1 MDKNRFL
8 RVSDVQKRIGCGR
21 DTAYKIMRSE
31 GFPSIMIGKQ
41 RYVSPEA
48 FERWAHAY
56 EGKEFL
62 LN

>member
-1 MDKNRFL
+1 MKQKTFL
-8 RVSDVQKRIGCGR
+8 RVSDVQRIIGCGR

-31 GFPSIMIGKQ
+31 GFPSITIGRQ

-56 EGKEFL
+56 EGKTYIV
-62 LN
+62 